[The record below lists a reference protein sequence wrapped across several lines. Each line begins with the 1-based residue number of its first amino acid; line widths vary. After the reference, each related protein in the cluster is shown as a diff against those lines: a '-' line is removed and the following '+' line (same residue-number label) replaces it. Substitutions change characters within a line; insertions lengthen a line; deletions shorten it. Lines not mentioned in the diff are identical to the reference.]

1 MCRYHGLT
9 PFCIAWEAD
18 IGIGLFCKLQIC
30 GGEEVTSRSAFSK
43 HVKCTQRTHRDS
55 RLASPHLFLPL
66 TRPADRPGRHHVTF
80 PGGLQR
86 SKPTRRN
93 SIRHG
98 GRPLDWKC
106 QPSPQQQQSHLLR
119 DHPWRCLLEA
129 GIAHWLTGD
138 VAQAANA
145 TGWRPPTYTC
155 MPHFISHRRI
165 YYPPPHTPNAGGSKF
180 SVCPMPAHNSRT
192 KNRTKKIKFW
202 TQVSVGHHAPEV
214 KWSTVTISHKALT
227 RNAL

>member
-1 MCRYHGLT
+1 MPLVKLMGLSASAETWFNSQWSVASTSDPRLQMSDCRKSSCVDKSRYRRRISSRTQVLFAGDVASAVGLIVVT
-9 PFCIAWEAD
+9 IALRLYVRSGVWLALVAD

-98 GRPLDWKC
+98 GRPLD
-106 QPSPQQQQSHLLR
+106 
-119 DHPWRCLLEA
+119 
-129 GIAHWLTGD
+129 
-138 VAQAANA
+138 
-145 TGWRPPTYTC
+145 
-155 MPHFISHRRI
+155 
-165 YYPPPHTPNAGGSKF
+165 
-180 SVCPMPAHNSRT
+180 
-192 KNRTKKIKFW
+192 
-202 TQVSVGHHAPEV
+202 
-214 KWSTVTISHKALT
+214 
-227 RNAL
+227 